1 LTWWTTHLGVAPA
14 EVVALA
20 HDDGALVAALVQAAL
35 RQRDAVWAEAL
46 LRAGEPDVAQT
57 IALVGLVP
65 SESGRLLRR
74 LQGLGDKLPPVLT
87 QWAASLGTA
96 LDPSVAP
103 ELEAWVGALAD
114 NDAARRKVREVIQ
127 ALTLRA
133 TIEQEMP

>member
-1 LTWWTTHLGVAPA
+1 
-14 EVVALA
+14 
-20 HDDGALVAALVQAAL
+20 
-35 RQRDAVWAEAL
+35 L

-87 QWAASLGTA
+87 QSAASLATA

-114 NDAARRKVREVIQ
+114 HDAARRKVREVIQ